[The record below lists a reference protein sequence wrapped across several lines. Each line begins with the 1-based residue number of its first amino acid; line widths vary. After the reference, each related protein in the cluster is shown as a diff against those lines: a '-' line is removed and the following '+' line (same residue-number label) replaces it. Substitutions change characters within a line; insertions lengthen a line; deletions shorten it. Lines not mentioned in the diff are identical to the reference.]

1 MNYCCKVTEDPQPEP
16 EPESEPESEPEA
28 EPESEPGTQLSNYLI
43 FPFNNNRKW

>member
-1 MNYCCKVTEDPQPEP
+1 MTEDPQPEP

-28 EPESEPGTQLSNYLI
+28 EPESEPGIQLSNYVN